1 MNKVLTSFT
10 LLLLTASAQ
19 ASENGVARLDVGQ
32 GVLLNGKP
40 VKVSQVLQAGELQ
53 TDTSHPAE
61 ITLLASLAKISLR
74 PGTRLSIAA
83 PEATTGREIETLGAG
98 TVRAHVVHRPTRTF
112 YIRTK
117 SAVMGVRGTDFMTIA
132 NPILGETEIVVF
144 EGSVDFQSES
154 LPSDHKLV
162 TQGHW
167 GGVGGRFGQHIG
179 DLIALPKTALDYFD
193 HIWVTF

>member
-98 TVRAHVVHRPTRTF
+98 TLFSAKPKSWFSKAPSISNRKVSPPTTN
-112 YIRTK
+112 
-117 SAVMGVRGTDFMTIA
+117 S
-132 NPILGETEIVVF
+132 
-144 EGSVDFQSES
+144 
-154 LPSDHKLV
+154 
-162 TQGHW
+162 
-167 GGVGGRFGQHIG
+167 
-179 DLIALPKTALDYFD
+179 
-193 HIWVTF
+193 